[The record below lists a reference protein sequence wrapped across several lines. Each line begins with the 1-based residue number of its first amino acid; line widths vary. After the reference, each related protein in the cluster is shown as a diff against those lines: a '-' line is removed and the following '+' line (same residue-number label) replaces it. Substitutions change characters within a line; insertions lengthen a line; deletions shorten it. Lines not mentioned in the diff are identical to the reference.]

1 MVRRFSTTE
10 RRLMFRE
17 TAVRW
22 YRSASESL
30 VEDIMSDEGAGGGSP
45 DSIVSG
51 AASR

>member
-1 MVRRFSTTE
+1 
-10 RRLMFRE
+10 MFRE
-17 TAVRW
+17 MAVRW